1 MQRKHNYSKRK
12 KRPNLPFG
20 KNLLHVA
27 SAGVGKFALLV
38 VVVFSFSLGKT
49 FSYLLFF
56 WYLPSAFFFFGVKK
70 KILIPVYEGRTRG
83 DKGGGCHPPKVFPS
97 FLLDDKYQHL
107 MFSVAVRSSL
117 ARILSQVQ

>member
-1 MQRKHNYSKRK
+1 MR
-12 KRPNLPFG
+12 
-20 KNLLHVA
+20 
-27 SAGVGKFALLV
+27 
-38 VVVFSFSLGKT
+38 
-49 FSYLLFF
+49 
-56 WYLPSAFFFFGVKK
+56 FFFLALKK